1 MISTSEFLKNY
12 FFGTLLISCLTN
24 SVNAG
29 LNKFTN
35 LIFVEDWLIERKVD
49 LTINETQC
57 RASIPSN
64 ASWFG
69 ARVRLGPENQLIKP
83 IWISVKANQVLD
95 SKLVKIR
102 ELLDDCRSGLL
113 FLPENL

>member
-12 FFGTLLISCLTN
+12 FFWTLLISCFTT

-35 LIFVEDWLIERKVD
+35 LIFVDDWLIERKVD
-49 LTINETQC
+49 LTMNETQC

-69 ARVRLGPENQLIKP
+69 ARVRLGQENELIKP
-83 IWISVKANQVLD
+83 IWISVKADQVMD
-95 SKLVKIR
+95 SKLTKIK
-102 ELLDDCRSGLL
+102 ELLDDCRAGLL

>member
-1 MISTSEFLKNY
+1 MISTSELLKNY
-12 FFGTLLISCLTN
+12 FLGALLISCIT

-29 LNKFTN
+29 VNNFTD

-57 RASIPSN
+57 RASIPSHAN
-64 ASWFG
+64 WFG
-69 ARVRLGPENQLIKP
+69 ARVRLGPKNELIQP

-95 SKLVKIR
+95 SKLAKIR
-102 ELLDDCRSGLL
+102 KILDDCRSGLF

>member
-1 MISTSEFLKNY
+1 MIITSEYLKNY
-12 FFGTLLISCLTN
+12 FFLALLLPCITT

-57 RASIPSN
+57 RASIPSHAN
-64 ASWFG
+64 WFG
-69 ARVRLGPENQLIKP
+69 ARVRLGPKNELIEP
-83 IWISVKANQVLD
+83 IWISVKANQILD
-95 SKLVKIR
+95 SKLDKIR

-113 FLPENL
+113 FFPDNL

>member
-1 MISTSEFLKNY
+1 VISTSEFLKNY
-12 FFGTLLISCLTN
+12 FFGTLLISCLTT

-35 LIFVEDWLIERKVD
+35 LIFVDDWLIERKVD

-57 RASIPSN
+57 RASIPSH

-69 ARVRLGPENQLIKP
+69 SRVRLGPNNELIKP
-83 IWISVKANQVLD
+83 IWINIKEDQLQD
-95 SKLVKIR
+95 SKLAKVK

-113 FLPENL
+113 FLPDDL

>member
-1 MISTSEFLKNY
+1 MKNY
-12 FFGTLLISCLTN
+12 FFLALLISCITP
-24 SVNAG
+24 VNAG

-57 RASIPSN
+57 RASIPSHAN
-64 ASWFG
+64 WFG
-69 ARVRLGPENQLIKP
+69 ARVRLGPKNELIKP

-113 FLPENL
+113 FLHENL